1 MIVEEILLLKIT
13 PASAVLNSQKMYSP
27 PTPSDDSTQ
36 LVKIMWGRSGLR
48 SNKQGV
54 YNVKKTNRHTETKKT
69 KTQTA
74 SRHKTASE
82 NRRKQ

>member
-13 PASAVLNSQKMYSP
+13 PPSAVLNSQKIHSP

-36 LVKIMWGRSGLR
+36 LVNTMWGRSGLR

-54 YNVKKTNRHTETKKT
+54 YNGEKTNRHTETKNNSLKT
-69 KTQTA
+69 
-74 SRHKTASE
+74 
-82 NRRKQ
+82 